1 MFLQAYT
8 GCITIIISIIR
19 NIIALKKR
27 DKNENIILAIF
38 IILYIVMGI
47 ITYNSIFSIL
57 PILASIIYVIG
68 IWNGN
73 ENIIRKTGL
82 INMYLWLIYSI
93 STFAVAGAI
102 HNIILIISTHIAI
115 RNNRGGSMQGKIISN
130 ISNLYYV
137 ETEGQIYECN
147 ARGKLKLED
156 IGPTVGDEVIFNK
169 EEKIIEEILPRT
181 TYIKRPKVSNIT
193 QMICVISAKNP
204 KPDLLMLDKQL
215 AYAEYIGIKSII
227 VINKIDLDEK
237 KVNEIKEIYKNVGY
251 RIIETN
257 AKEKEGIEELKNI
270 LENNI
275 SVFSGNSGVGKSTLL
290 NDIFNEEKTKEGLI
304 SDKNKRGKNT
314 TTNISLYKIN
324 ENEYIA
330 DTPRIFYI

>member
-1 MFLQAYT
+1 
-8 GCITIIISIIR
+8 
-19 NIIALKKR
+19 
-27 DKNENIILAIF
+27 
-38 IILYIVMGI
+38 
-47 ITYNSIFSIL
+47 
-57 PILASIIYVIG
+57 
-68 IWNGN
+68 
-73 ENIIRKTGL
+73 
-82 INMYLWLIYSI
+82 
-93 STFAVAGAI
+93 
-102 HNIILIISTHIAI
+102 
-115 RNNRGGSMQGKIISN
+115 MQGKIISN

-251 RIIETN
+251 KIIETN
-257 AKEKEGIEELKNI
+257 AKEKEGIEKLKNI

>member
-1 MFLQAYT
+1 
-8 GCITIIISIIR
+8 
-19 NIIALKKR
+19 
-27 DKNENIILAIF
+27 
-38 IILYIVMGI
+38 
-47 ITYNSIFSIL
+47 
-57 PILASIIYVIG
+57 
-68 IWNGN
+68 
-73 ENIIRKTGL
+73 
-82 INMYLWLIYSI
+82 
-93 STFAVAGAI
+93 
-102 HNIILIISTHIAI
+102 
-115 RNNRGGSMQGKIISN
+115 MQGKIISN

-137 ETEGQIYECN
+137 ETERQIYECN

-251 RIIETN
+251 KIIETN

>member
-1 MFLQAYT
+1 
-8 GCITIIISIIR
+8 
-19 NIIALKKR
+19 
-27 DKNENIILAIF
+27 
-38 IILYIVMGI
+38 
-47 ITYNSIFSIL
+47 
-57 PILASIIYVIG
+57 
-68 IWNGN
+68 
-73 ENIIRKTGL
+73 
-82 INMYLWLIYSI
+82 
-93 STFAVAGAI
+93 
-102 HNIILIISTHIAI
+102 
-115 RNNRGGSMQGKIISN
+115 MQGKIISN

-251 RIIETN
+251 KIIETN